1 LTVAA
6 YAEEFSWWQVQ
17 IKQKPETPSHVSSPP
32 LRHSRRPGPRTTIW
46 LGVTE
51 LLLVGVI
58 FYRLYVLGQPDE
70 QIRDFQ
76 AVLAISLFGY
86 MGLQLFLGGIMPIP
100 TWKGAVLFYVIL
112 ASAIS
117 RRTGQTHGYPP
128 SSARRYSLLR
138 TWSLP
143 ASGTGGSNARLSA

>member
-1 LTVAA
+1 MLFHPTHIDERQRDTTRYAA
-6 YAEEFSWWQVQ
+6 A
-17 IKQKPETPSHVSSPP
+17 
-32 LRHSRRPGPRTTIW
+32 IW
-46 LGVTE
+46 LGVTQ

-112 ASAIS
+112 ASAI
-117 RRTGQTHGYPP
+117 
-128 SSARRYSLLR
+128 ARRYSLSR